1 MRLIRSGPKGESS
14 AKRSLLGGTD
24 ATSPGREGAAGQI
37 ALTMTGAAV
46 SLREP
51 EDPARSSGKG
61 NNVVQVGG
69 CAVS

>member
-24 ATSPGREGAAGQI
+24 ATAPGREGPAGQI

-51 EDPARSSGKG
+51 ADPARARGTG